1 MRSLLGIL
9 LRALRWLLAAV
20 MVLALA
26 WLCWGARIL
35 ITTDPRPP
43 HVDAAVVLQ
52 GSVAAEKARVDGAVN
67 LLQQGIAGRVLL
79 SVPKESYW
87 GQSIPP
93 IARAYLERKYGTDVA
108 NRVEFCETSEDVN
121 STEQEALV
129 LRPCIQ
135 ERRWRSIMVV
145 TSDYHT
151 RRAGIIWRK
160 MLKPDSDIQV
170 WIEGVNDPEFQ
181 RPWWHR
187 RQSAKTFFMESAKL
201 VWTAFGG

>member
-1 MRSLLGIL
+1 M
-9 LRALRWLLAAV
+9 
-20 MVLALA
+20 
-26 WLCWGARIL
+26 
-35 ITTDPRPP
+35 
-43 HVDAAVVLQ
+43 LQ
-52 GSVAAEKARVDGAVN
+52 GSVAAEKVRVDGAVN

-93 IARAYLERKYGTDVA
+93 IARAYLERKYGADVA
-108 NRVEFCETSEDVN
+108 NRVDFCETSEDVN
-121 STEQEALV
+121 STDQEAQV

-135 ERRWRSIMVV
+135 ECQWRSIMVV

-160 MLKPDSDIQV
+160 VLKPDSDIQV

-181 RPWWHR
+181 RPWWR
-187 RQSAKTFFMESAKL
+187 QRQSAKTFFMESAKL
-201 VWTAFGG
+201 VWTVFGG